1 MLLATEG
8 GFTEQD
14 IIVTGY
20 SNEFLLK
27 NMTPLKWTFVRNLV
41 SQPNKLLKIDGKDP
55 KVTPPLS
62 YLNYDDL
69 ATVLTLRR
77 FGPQGILPPG
87 DVAISLERTNRSP
100 QPWRIHRMYHAEAR
114 IRLNMVRVT
123 WRTTQ
128 ERSFALTPGFLKIN
142 GEKCT
147 LKAFHS
153 KETVM
158 RPCSAV
164 GRIPYPDP
172 QSQPSS
178 NDQTAPA

>member
-69 ATVLTLRR
+69 ATVFNLLR
-77 FGPQGILPPG
+77 FGPQDILPP
-87 DVAISLERTNRSP
+87 DL
-100 QPWRIHRMYHAEAR
+100 QPPVSWDH
-114 IRLNMVRVT
+114 
-123 WRTTQ
+123 
-128 ERSFALTPGFLKIN
+128 P
-142 GEKCT
+142 
-147 LKAFHS
+147 
-153 KETVM
+153 
-158 RPCSAV
+158 
-164 GRIPYPDP
+164 
-172 QSQPSS
+172 
-178 NDQTAPA
+178 